1 MSSNMTL
8 PWWASLPNLT
18 WNVTANCSSL
28 GNFANSII
36 RTSPKLDYCNVH
48 INALSNL
55 VQSSFKTN
63 STGELGYGTPQQIA
77 SWYLSA
83 CGCVSKI
90 ANATCDV
97 ETTSSALDFIDAVQL
112 ELEKSANTT
121 CIDELRWSLGIQGNA
136 DIAGV
141 GVMVT
146 FCIEAWLIIAF
157 YVAKVVEYYAGNRIL
172 KALEEPKDRVPDW
185 RMSTYRSLM
194 SAFKETLETFYSSS
208 VFLSLGL
215 VTASIHTAAAA
226 SGNGQDRQ
234 VERWMAGE
242 DLTVYDSQLSALASL
257 FSIQVTFMAS
267 LMLQEAARRR
277 GLVILTTVAVLAL
290 LGVLLVTLVSL
301 IVWQTVQ
308 LPKVVEQL
316 LQDTLQITYMKKGTA
331 GKEVPSTPEAGES
344 DPDSDPRSEEDGLSS
359 NRTGGQKKQPP
370 TQIIG
375 DKEHQTSQNVGVGG
389 SSLGQTSGKR
399 EQSTP
404 SKAAKGEQPPAQ
416 LLAAEFR
423 VVQTIL
429 MGMMLATLGIFFDFR
444 EQTINS
450 GAAGD
455 PQLEWSFGQIVVLTT
470 WIPVILIF
478 WSTFFFTLCFEIM
491 IAPQKRMPPR
501 SGSDFRFGR
510 DRLSRTA

>member
-1 MSSNMTL
+1 MTL

-83 CGCVSKI
+83 CGCVSMI

-172 KALEEPKDRVPDW
+172 KALEDPKTA
-185 RMSTYRSLM
+185 SQI
-194 SAFKETLETFYSSS
+194 
-208 VFLSLGL
+208 GGCL

-316 LQDTLQITYMKKGTA
+316 LQDTLQSDRRVRVFLQVSVSVTVFMMAICSLTVLVVTYMKKGTA

-344 DPDSDPRSEEDGLSS
+344 DQDSDPKSEEDGLSS
-359 NRTGGQKKQPP
+359 NRTGGQEKQPP

-375 DKEHQTSQNVGVGG
+375 DKEDQTSQNVGVGG

-404 SKAAKGEQPPAQ
+404 SKAAKGEQSPAQ
-416 LLAAEFR
+416 LLAAESR

-455 PQLEWSFGQIVVLTT
+455 PQLEWSFGQIMVLTT
-470 WIPVILIF
+470 WVPVILIF
-478 WSTFFFTLCFEIM
+478 WSTLFFTLFFTLFS
-491 IAPQKRMPPR
+491 PGKRMLPE
-501 SGSDFRFGR
+501 FGADSSLGKVR
-510 DRLSRTA
+510 QSRTA